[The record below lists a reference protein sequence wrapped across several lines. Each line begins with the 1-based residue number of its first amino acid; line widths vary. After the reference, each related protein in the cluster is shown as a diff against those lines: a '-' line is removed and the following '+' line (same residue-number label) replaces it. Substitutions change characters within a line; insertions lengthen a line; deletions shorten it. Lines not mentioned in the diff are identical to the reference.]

1 MKARLHSVLKF
12 FVLAISIAT
21 AIAFAPSLALA
32 QDFDFRAPASATD
45 ASVPAAMRDLAQRIL
60 PVYQENDQDRYLS
73 NLSALQMVAGDP
85 VSAYSTRQTLIE
97 RRRGVN
103 GGKPVGR
110 ALVYD
115 IYVRARA
122 IEAQVRI
129 PFAQAYP
136 QAFRDAVNRI
146 DDLDAYQLE
155 AWLNTPLQGLQE
167 GVQRA
172 FDQKR
177 VKGNL
182 SLNEAVDLVWA
193 WFGYEGYRSFGS
205 LVRPL
210 AAAEDQ
216 RRYVTDDDVTINVSK
231 TASIKATIVRSRI
244 EAGRLPALLEFTI
257 DQSAYDAR
265 EAAAHGYVSVL
276 AHARGQ
282 SEDKSGKDFT
292 PFQSDG
298 DDARAVIE
306 WIAKQPW
313 SNGRVGM
320 QGSGYGGYV
329 AWAAAKHVPPALKAI
344 ATSDP
349 MAPGIDLPM
358 TSGIFLNSAYR
369 WVYGVTAA
377 PDDKVAGDD
386 ARWRAL
392 DEDWYRSGRR
402 YREFP
407 TLPGAGS
414 VTFRRW
420 LSHPSYDRF
429 WQKLTPFREEFAHIN
444 IPVLTMTGYYSAGQT
459 GALYYFNQHHQHNAR
474 ANHALLIGPYD
485 EQGAQHGPSSSVHG
499 LALDAS
505 AVIELHDIRYDWLDY
520 ALKGAKRPPMLS
532 AHVNYQLMGAN
543 EWRHASTFEA
553 LDKKPLRFYLE
564 ASPDGDQN
572 RLVVSKNETVSF
584 LPQSFDLRDRTD
596 AAWRPSPDLVVRGLK
611 ARNGELFFSE
621 PLSQPVDV
629 AGLFK
634 AQLDFVVNRV
644 DMDLRVALYELRAN
658 GEYVKLFDPAYAFR
672 ASYVRDRVNRKLF
685 HAGERQ
691 QLAFRSEK
699 MLARRVAAGSRLV
712 MSLEVN
718 KRADQQINYGTGD
731 DVSEESIEDA
741 NAKLRIRWY
750 NNSYIELPAQ

>member
-1 MKARLHSVLKF
+1 MRTRAQNLFTLLAAA
-12 FVLAISIAT
+12 FVIALGLALV
-21 AIAFAPSLALA
+21 PSRALA
-32 QDFDFRAPASATD
+32 QDFDFRPPASATD

-85 VSAYSTRQTLIE
+85 VSAYATRQALMD
-97 RRRGVN
+97 RRRGAN
-103 GGKPVGR
+103 GGRPVGR

-122 IEAQVRI
+122 IETQVRV
-129 PFAQAYP
+129 PFAKAYP

-155 AWLNTPLQGLQE
+155 GWLTTPLPGLQE

-172 FDQKR
+172 FDQR
-177 VKGNL
+177 RAKGVVTL
-182 SLNEAVDLVWA
+182 AEALDLIWA
-193 WFGYEGYRSFGS
+193 WFAYEGYRSFAS
-205 LVRPL
+205 LVKPL

-216 RRYVTDDDVTINVSK
+216 RRYAAEDEVVIPVSK
-231 TASIKATIVRSRI
+231 TATVSATLVRPRI
-244 EAGRLPALLEFTI
+244 EAGKLPALLEFTL
-257 DQSAYDAR
+257 DQAAHDGR
-265 EAAAHGYVSVL
+265 EPAAHGYVSVL
-276 AHARGQ
+276 VHTGQ
-282 SEDKSGKDFT
+282 GDKEKPFV

-298 DDARAVIE
+298 ENARAVIE
-306 WIAKQPW
+306 WISKQPW

-329 AWAAAKHVPPALKAI
+329 AWAAAKRLPVALKAI

-358 TSGIFLNSAYR
+358 SGGIFLNPAYR
-369 WVYGVTAA
+369 WAYAFSAA
-377 PDDKVAGDD
+377 PDDKIVGDD

-392 DEDWYRSGRR
+392 DDDWYRNGRR

-407 TLPGAGS
+407 TLPGQGS
-414 VTFRRW
+414 VLFRRW
-420 LSHPSYDRF
+420 LGHPSYDRF
-429 WQKLTPFREEFAHIN
+429 WQKMAPFHEEFSHIN
-444 IPVLTMTGYYSAGQT
+444 IPVLTMTGYYSPGQT
-459 GALYYFNQHHQHNAR
+459 AALYYFNQHHQYNAR

-485 EQGAQHGPSSSVHG
+485 EQGAQRGPASSVHG
-499 LALDAS
+499 LQLDTA
-505 AVIELHDIRYDWLDY
+505 AVIELHDVRYDWFDY
-520 ALKGAKRPPMLS
+520 ALKGTKRPAML
-532 AHVNYQLMGAN
+532 ATHLNYQLAGSN
-543 EWRHASTFEA
+543 EWRHAATFDG

-572 RLVVSKNETVSF
+572 RLAGAKNETLSF
-584 LPQSFDLRDRTD
+584 LPQSFDLADRSD
-596 AAWRPSPDLVVRGLK
+596 AAWRPAPDLVLRGLK

-621 PLSQPVDV
+621 PLTQAVDV
-629 AGLFK
+629 AGLFRG
-634 AQLDFVVNRV
+634 QLDLTVNRV
-644 DMDLRVALYELRAN
+644 DMDLRVAFYELRAN

-672 ASYVRDRVNRKLF
+672 ASYARDRVNRKLLR
-685 HAGERQ
+685 AGERQ
-691 QLAFRSEK
+691 QFTFRSEK
-699 MLARRVAAGSRLV
+699 MLARRIQAGSRLV

-741 NAKLRIRWY
+741 HSKLRIRWY
-750 NNSYIELPAQ
+750 NTSYVEVPAQ

>member
-1 MKARLHSVLKF
+1 MKFRVHGIFSLLA
-12 FVLAISIAT
+12 LAIVIPMAF
-21 AIAFAPSLALA
+21 AFAPSRAVA
-32 QDFDFRAPASATD
+32 QEFDFRPPASATD
-45 ASVPAAMRDLAQRIL
+45 PTVPAVMRDLAQRIL

-85 VSAYSTRQTLIE
+85 VSANATRQALLD
-97 RRRGVN
+97 RRRGAN
-103 GGKPVGR
+103 GGRPVGR

-122 IEAQVRI
+122 IENQVRV
-129 PFAQAYP
+129 PFAKAYP
-136 QAFRDAVNRI
+136 QAFRDAINRI
-146 DDLDAYQLE
+146 DDLDEYQLE
-155 AWLNTPLQGLQE
+155 AWLTTPLQGLQE

-172 FDQKR
+172 FDQR
-177 VKGNL
+177 RAKGSV
-182 SLNEAVDLVWA
+182 SLNEALDLIWA
-193 WFGYEGYRSFGS
+193 WFAFEGYRSFGS

-210 AAAEDQ
+210 LTAEDQ
-216 RRYVTDDDVTINVSK
+216 RRYVIEDDVPIAVSK
-231 TASIKATIVRSRI
+231 TATVSATLVRPRI
-244 EAGRLPALLEFTI
+244 ADGKLPALLEFTI
-257 DQSAYDAR
+257 DQGTHDGR
-265 EAAAHGYVSVL
+265 EPAAHGYVSVL

-282 SEDKSGKDFT
+282 GDKEKPFV

-329 AWAAAKHVPPALKAI
+329 AWAVAKRLPPALKAI

-349 MAPGIDLPM
+349 MAPGVDLPM
-358 TSGIFLNSAYR
+358 SGSIFLNSAYR
-369 WVYGVTAA
+369 WVYGVTAP

-392 DEDWYRSGRR
+392 DEDWYKSGRR

-407 TLPGAGS
+407 TLPGQGS
-414 VTFRRW
+414 AIFRRW
-420 LSHPSYDRF
+420 LNHPSYDRF
-429 WQKLTPFREEFAHIN
+429 WQKMVPFREEFSHIN

-459 GALYYFNQHHQHNAR
+459 AALYYFNQHRQYNAR

-485 EQGAQHGPSSSVHG
+485 EQGTQRGPSSPVHG
-499 LALDAS
+499 LALDPA
-505 AVIELHDIRYDWLDY
+505 AVVELHDIRYEWFDY
-520 ALKGAKRPPMLS
+520 ALKGGKRPASL
-532 AHVNYQLMGAN
+532 ATHLNYQLAGAN
-543 EWRHASTFEA
+543 EWRHAATFEG

-572 RLVVSKNETVSF
+572 RLVGSKSETSSF
-584 LPQSFDLRDRTD
+584 LPQSFDLADRTD
-596 AAWRPSPDLVVRGLK
+596 ASWRPAPDLVLRGLK

-621 PLSQPVDV
+621 PLSQAVDV
-629 AGLFK
+629 AGLFRG
-634 AQLDFVVNRV
+634 QLDFTVNRL

-658 GEYVKLFDPAYAFR
+658 GDYVKLFDPAYAFR
-672 ASYVRDRVNRKLF
+672 ASYARDRVNRKLLR
-685 HAGERQ
+685 AGERQ
-691 QLAFRSEK
+691 QLTFRSEK
-699 MLARRVAAGSRLV
+699 MLARRLQAGSRLV
-712 MSLEVN
+712 MSLELN

-741 NAKLRIRWY
+741 TMKLRIRWY
-750 NNSYIELPAQ
+750 NSSYVEIPAQ

>member
-1 MKARLHSVLKF
+1 MKARVHSILRFLV
-12 FVLAISIAT
+12 V
-21 AIAFAPSLALA
+21 AIAIALVPAWAFAL
-32 QDFDFRAPASATD
+32 DFDFRPPASATD
-45 ASVPAAMRDLAQRIL
+45 PTAPAVMRDLAQRIL
-60 PVYQENDQDRYLS
+60 PVYQENDQERYLS

-85 VSAYSTRQTLIE
+85 VSAYSTRQALLE

-103 GGKPVGR
+103 GGRPIGR

-129 PFAQAYP
+129 PFAKAYP

-155 AWLNTPLQGLQE
+155 GWLMTPLPVLQE

-172 FDQKR
+172 FDQR
-177 VKGNL
+177 RAKGVV
-182 SLNEAVDLVWA
+182 SLNEALDLIWA
-193 WFGYEGYRSFGS
+193 WFAFEGYRSFGS

-216 RRYVTDDDVTINVSK
+216 RRYITEDGVTINVSQ
-231 TASIKATIVRSRI
+231 TATVSATVVRSRI
-244 EAGRLPALLEFTI
+244 DAGKLPALLEFTI
-257 DQSAYDAR
+257 DQGAYDAR
-265 EAAAHGYVSVL
+265 EAAAHGYASVL
-276 AHARGQ
+276 THSRGQ
-282 SEDKSGKDFT
+282 GEKEHPFE

-298 DDARAVIE
+298 DDAREVIE

-329 AWAAAKHVPPALKAI
+329 AWAAAKRLPPALKAI

-349 MAPGIDLPM
+349 MAPGVDLPM
-358 TSGIFLNSAYR
+358 SGGIFLNSAYR
-369 WVYGVTAA
+369 WVYAVTAP
-377 PDDKVAGDD
+377 PDDKIAGDD

-392 DEDWYRSGRR
+392 DDDWYKSGRR

-407 TLPGAGS
+407 TLGGPGS
-414 VTFRRW
+414 VLFRRW
-420 LSHPSYDRF
+420 LSHPSYDRY
-429 WQKLTPFREEFAHIN
+429 WQKMTPFREDFARIN

-459 GALYYFNQHHQHNAR
+459 AALYYFNQHRQYNAR

-485 EQGAQHGPSSSVHG
+485 EQGAQRGPSSSVRG
-499 LALDAS
+499 LALDAA
-505 AVIELHDIRYDWLDY
+505 AVVELHDVRYDWFEY
-520 ALKGAKRPPMLS
+520 ALKGAKRPAMLA
-532 AHVNYQLMGAN
+532 AHLNYQLSGAN
-543 EWRHASTFEA
+543 EWRHASAFEV

-564 ASPDGDQN
+564 AAPDGDQN
-572 RLVVSKNETVSF
+572 RLVGSPSQTPSF
-584 LPQSFDLRDRTD
+584 LPQSFDLADRSD
-596 AAWRPSPDLVVRGLK
+596 FAWRPAPDIVLRGLK

-634 AQLDFVVNRV
+634 GQLDFTVNRHDV
-644 DMDLRVALYELRAN
+644 DLRVALYELRAN

-672 ASYVRDRVNRKLF
+672 ASYARDRVNRKLLR
-685 HAGERQ
+685 AGERQ

-699 MLARRVAAGSRLV
+699 MLARRLQAGSRLV

-718 KRADQQINYGTGD
+718 KRADEQINYGTGD

-741 NAKLRIRWY
+741 SSKLRIRWY
-750 NNSYIELPAQ
+750 HSSYVEIPAQ